1 MFDIAEVRL
10 LSTRQHPPLAIYLML
25 GFLVLVSALLAGFGM
40 AKAKAQSPLHL
51 VGFAAIVSLSIY
63 LILDIEFP
71 RLGLV
76 RVERFDQAMHE
87 LRATM
92 D

>member
-1 MFDIAEVRL
+1 
-10 LSTRQHPPLAIYLML
+10 
-25 GFLVLVSALLAGFGM
+25 LLAGFGM
-40 AKAKAQSPLHL
+40 AKAASQSRLH
-51 VGFAAIVSLSIY
+51 VVAFAAVLSSSIY

-76 RVERFDQAMHE
+76 RVDRIDQALLD

-92 D
+92 N